1 MNLLPHPAS
10 FISPGLT
17 DLISKFSA
25 EAEKLGR
32 LHPAQ
37 LDLIYQQGWFKLF
50 VPRQYGGLELGLPEA
65 LQVEE
70 ALAWADGSTGW
81 TVTLCSGANWFIG
94 FLQPEQAKNIF
105 EDPKV
110 CLAGSGHPSGT
121 AKLIKNGYEIN
132 GYWSYA
138 TGAPH
143 ATIFTANCVIQ
154 KEGDP
159 LVRPFWFKPEEV
171 KVHENWKAIGMI
183 ATASHSFEVDRL
195 EVPEDRCFFIDAA
208 QAILSQSVY
217 QFPFLQFAEAT
228 LAINSSGMSVR
239 FLDLCKAF
247 LDRPGIVQHLPRAE
261 KKLNNARALFYL
273 TVERAWDQL
282 LLNRSIEP
290 GLLEEVSNISR
301 SLA

>member
-159 LVRPFWFKPEEV
+159 LVRPF
-171 KVHENWKAIGMI
+171 
-183 ATASHSFEVDRL
+183 
-195 EVPEDRCFFIDAA
+195 
-208 QAILSQSVY
+208 Y
-217 QFPFLQFAEAT
+217 
-228 LAINSSGMSVR
+228 
-239 FLDLCKAF
+239 LCKAF

-282 LLNRSIEP
+282 LLNRSIKPE
-290 GLLEEVSNISR
+290 LLEEISNISR
-301 SLA
+301 SLARQAREVVDELYPRSGLAAANPTTEINRVWRNIHTASQHYLLNSPASISS